1 VNDPIQQA
9 AITDVTGGAGS
20 VRVEYAEL
28 ERIAVYSEE
37 TAVTLGAAA
46 AQGHLVLVDPDLL
59 ASAVLDPGGVAK
71 VESLLLRALD
81 GSGGLVALA
90 ATVGARGAEIRL
102 ASLRYQATDAMEAA
116 AMRTLDA
123 FLAAAALP
131 AALQVAVSG
140 AGLLVGGTAALALA
154 GPAGLLLAGTL
165 GESLA
170 EAITQGGPGAAA
182 WLLTEHPG
190 VLDHVVRGL
199 PAVVVGPLVG
209 CGIDPLTSS
218 RLLADA
224 YPDSPGHL
232 TPTGPDP
239 EWGHPPHTLADLMER
254 LDHRNE
260 EKGPDKGQLDVQVLR
275 APDGSIRSVIVD
287 VTGTDTWDFAP
298 GQTNDS
304 GSINDLPTNLH
315 SLTGETTSYETMVG
329 QALAASGVPTGP
341 DGPPVMLVGHSQGG
355 IVAATAAGYLPY
367 NVTHVVTAG
376 SPVGN
381 IPVPPGVQML
391 SLENNSDLVPHLDA
405 RANADAANHT
415 TVTFDLPG
423 QAHDI
428 GTAHSIGESYL
439 PAAQR
444 LDQGGVASVDAF
456 TASASAFL
464 GTPSGTTIITDR
476 YYASRGQPRGGSE

>member
-1 VNDPIQQA
+1 MNDPTPPA

-59 ASAVLDPGGVAK
+59 ASAVLNPGGVAK

-81 GSGGLVALA
+81 GSGGLVSLA

-116 AMRTLDA
+116 AMRALDA

-131 AALQVAVSG
+131 VALSG
-140 AGLLVGGTAALALA
+140 VRLLVGGTAALALT
-154 GPAGLLLAGTL
+154 GPAGLLSAAALGT
-165 GESLA
+165 SLVDTIRQ
-170 EAITQGGPGAAA
+170 EGPGAAA

-199 PAVVVGPLVG
+199 PAVVLGPLVG
-209 CGIDPLTSS
+209 CGVDPLTSS

-232 TPTGPDP
+232 TPTGQDP
-239 EWGHPPHTLADLMER
+239 RWEDPPKDLADLMER
-254 LDHRNE
+254 LDYRNR
-260 EKGPDKGQLDVQVLR
+260 EKGPDKGQLDVQVLQ
-275 APDGSIRSVIVD
+275 ASDGSIRSVIVD

-298 GQTNDS
+298 GQANDS

-315 SLTGETTSYETMVG
+315 SLTGETTSYERMVG

-355 IVAATAAGYLPY
+355 IVAATAAGHLPY

-391 SLENNSDLVPHLDA
+391 SLENNSDIVPHLDA
-405 RANADAANHT
+405 SSNADAANHT

-423 QAHDI
+423 QAHDV
-428 GTAHSIGESYL
+428 GVAHDVGESYL

-444 LDQGGVASVDAF
+444 LDQGGVASVDTFA
-456 TASASAFL
+456 ASASAFL
-464 GTPSGTTIITDR
+464 DTPSDTTITTDR
-476 YYASRGQPRGGSE
+476 YYASRDQHPGGSE